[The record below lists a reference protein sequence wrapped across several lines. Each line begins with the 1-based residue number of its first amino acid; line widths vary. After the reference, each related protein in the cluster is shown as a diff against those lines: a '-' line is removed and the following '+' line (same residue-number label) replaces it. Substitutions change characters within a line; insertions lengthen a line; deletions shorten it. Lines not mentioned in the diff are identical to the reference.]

1 MSPSEPQ
8 EGRRARSFDGI
19 DAYPIHNKEDWVPGV
34 YEEADIP
41 EGFSLQAAQ
50 NVPTCRL
57 LNAPYSGN
65 YEDSQVYVIDG
76 FLISE
81 NLSVDRIENVDT
93 EFEYSDHQPVR
104 LEVTLKEDM

>member
-1 MSPSEPQ
+1 M
-8 EGRRARSFDGI
+8 
-19 DAYPIHNKEDWVPGV
+19 
-34 YEEADIP
+34 
-41 EGFSLQAAQ
+41 
-50 NVPTCRL
+50 PTCRL

-76 FLISE
+76 FLVSE